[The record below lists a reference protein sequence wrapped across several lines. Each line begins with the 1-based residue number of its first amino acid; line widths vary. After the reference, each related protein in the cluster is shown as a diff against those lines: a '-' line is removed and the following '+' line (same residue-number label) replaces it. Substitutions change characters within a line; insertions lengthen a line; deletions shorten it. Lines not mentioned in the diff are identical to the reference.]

1 MGLGEKLVER
11 GIIKTAQLEQALG
24 ESRKSGLPIK
34 QVLLKLKLVDE
45 NVIAQLQAEEMGIPF
60 VELSDYIVDQETLK
74 LIPEALARKHTVIPL
89 FKIGNSL
96 TVAMANPSDIM
107 AIDEVR
113 LKSQHEIETISATPQ
128 AIGKAIDQY
137 YGVTQ
142 SVDDLVKTI
151 QLGKEID
158 LDQADAQTLS
168 RVAEEAPIIKLVNL
182 LLTQAVRENASD
194 IHIEPEETTL
204 AIRFRVDGTLHG
216 IESPPPK
223 ALQAAIISRIKVIS
237 GMDIAEKRK
246 PQDGRIKIKIEG
258 KEMDIRAATFP
269 TLYGEN
275 VVLRLLDQG
284 RILLGLDRIGFSHEV
299 MTGYQHLI
307 SRPNGILL
315 VTGPTGSGKTTT
327 LYNTLNSMDRQTKNI
342 LTIEDPIEY
351 HLAGIRQS
359 QVNPKAGLT
368 FASGLRSI
376 LRQDPD
382 VIMVG
387 EVRDTETAEVAIQ
400 SALTG
405 HMVLST
411 LHTNSAT
418 GTLTRLLDM
427 GIEPFLIS
435 SSVIGILAQ
444 RLVRVICE
452 KCKEP
457 LTPPKELLE
466 RLKIS
471 DPKGGRFFAGK
482 GCRQCRSTGYSGRVA
497 IFELLVVDD
506 QLRHQILNKASAQE
520 VQKTAQESGMKTLR
534 EDGLRKASDGITTL
548 EEVLNVTQEA

>member
-1 MGLGEKLVER
+1 MGLVEKLVER
-11 GIIKTAQLEQALG
+11 GIIKTHQLEQALG

-60 VELSDYIVDQETLK
+60 VELSDYIVDPETLK
-74 LIPEALARKHTVIPL
+74 LIPEALARKHTIIPL

-113 LKSQHEIETISATPQ
+113 LKNQHEIETVSATSQ
-128 AIGKAIDQY
+128 AIGKAIDQC

-142 SVDDLVKTI
+142 SVDELVKTI
-151 QLGKEID
+151 QMGESID

-194 IHIEPEETTL
+194 IHIEPEEATL
-204 AIRFRVDGTLHG
+204 TIRFRVDGALHKV
-216 IESPPPK
+216 ESPPK
-223 ALQAAIISRIKVIS
+223 LLQFAIISRIKVIS

-258 KEMDIRAATFP
+258 KEMDIRSATFP
-269 TLYGEN
+269 TIYGEN

-284 RILLGLDRIGFSHEV
+284 RILLGLDHLGFSHEV

-307 SRPNGILL
+307 SRSNGILL

-387 EVRDTETAEVAIQ
+387 EIRDTETAEVAIQ
-400 SALTG
+400 AALTG
-405 HMVLST
+405 HLVLST
-411 LHTNSAT
+411 LHTNNAI
-418 GTLTRLLDM
+418 GTLMRLLDM

-444 RLVRVICE
+444 RLVRVICK

-457 LTPPKELLE
+457 AIPPGELLE

-471 DPKGGRFFAGK
+471 DSKGDRFFAGK
-482 GCRQCRSTGYSGRVA
+482 GCRQCRSSGYNGRVA
-497 IFELLVVDD
+497 IFELLVIDD
-506 QLRHQILNKASAQE
+506 KLRHQILNKASAQE
-520 VQKTAQESGMKTLR
+520 VQKTAQESRMKTLR
-534 EDGLRKASDGITTL
+534 EDGLRKAADGITAL